1 MIASTAAKPATN
13 MFGSFGATPV
23 AAPASTSLF
32 GQTQPAQTSAQTPA
46 GSSLFGTQQPAATG
60 GMFGQPAQQP
70 QQQQTTGLFGS
81 TTNQP
86 QQQQQQSTGLFG
98 STTNQQSSTTGGG
111 LFGSSQQQQPST
123 GGMFGSTT
131 QPQQGGLF
139 GSTNQQ
145 QGGGQQQGSLF
156 GNTQQ
161 QQQQQPS
168 LFGSTNNNNNLGSST
183 QQPQQQQQSNLWQ
196 STVGGGSQ
204 ELDIE
209 ARMMK
214 VKNSWDPASA
224 EYKFKV
230 GALYRQMGSLTCR
243 HLCILSWTRGLHISM
258 ADKGLMMHYGRWL
271 VGRILILPRTS
282 IRMSLESRGLS
293 EMRWM
298 LTSQENTCS
307 SERTSGSP
315 ETSSETD

>member
-1 MIASTAAKPATN
+1 
-13 MFGSFGATPV
+13 MFGSFGTTPA

-32 GQTQPAQTSAQTPA
+32 GQTQPAQNQAQTPA

-60 GMFGQPAQQP
+60 GMFGQPAQQ
-70 QQQQTTGLFGS
+70 QQQQQGTGLFGS

-86 QQQQQQSTGLFG
+86 QQQQQSTGLFG

-111 LFGSSQQQQPST
+111 LFGSSQQPQQQQQTST

-131 QPQQGGLF
+131 QPQPQQGGLF

-145 QGGGQQQGSLF
+145 QGGGMFGSTNNNQTNNNQQQGSLF

-161 QQQQQPS
+161 QQQQQQ
-168 LFGSTNNNNNLGSST
+168 NNNNIGSST
-183 QQPQQQQQSNLWQ
+183 QPQQSNLWQ
-196 STVGGGSQ
+196 STIGGGTQ

-224 EYKFKV
+224 EYKFKA
-230 GALYRQMGSLTCR
+230 GHSFRLMQWLICR
-243 HLCILSWTRGLHISM
+243 RSFTLLWTRGLRISM
-258 ADKGLMMHYGRWL
+258 EDRGLMISYGRWL
-271 VGRILILPRTS
+271 VGRTLILPRTS
-282 IRMSLESRGLS
+282 TCPSSRDDNHDADNAG
-293 EMRWM
+293 EY
-298 LTSQENTCS
+298 
-307 SERTSGSP
+307 P
-315 ETSSETD
+315 

>member
-1 MIASTAAKPATN
+1 
-13 MFGSFGATPV
+13 MFGSFGTTP
-23 AAPASTSLF
+23 AAPAPASTSLF
-32 GQTQPAQTSAQTPA
+32 GQTQPAQNQAQTPA

-60 GMFGQPAQQP
+60 GMFGQPAQQ
-70 QQQQTTGLFGS
+70 QQQQGTGLFGS

-111 LFGSSQQQQPST
+111 LFGSSQQPQQQPST

-131 QPQQGGLF
+131 QPQPQQGGLF

-145 QGGGQQQGSLF
+145 GGGMFGSTNNNQTNNNQQQGSLF

-161 QQQQQPS
+161 QQSGQ
-168 LFGSTNNNNNLGSST
+168 FGNTTNNNLGSST
-183 QQPQQQQQSNLWQ
+183 QPQQSNLWQ
-196 STVGGGSQ
+196 STIGGGTQ

-209 ARMMK
+209 AMMMK

-230 GALYRQMGSLTCR
+230 SPLSTNESDVRRS
-243 HLCILSWTRGLHISM
+243 CILLWIRGLRISM
-258 ADKGLMMHYGRWL
+258 EDRGLMINYGRWL
-271 VGRILILPRTS
+271 FGRTLILPRTYS
-282 IRMSLESRGLS
+282 
-293 EMRWM
+293 
-298 LTSQENTCS
+298 CPS
-307 SERTSGSP
+307 SGDDDHDADNAGEYP
-315 ETSSETD
+315 